1 MKERHKMN
9 FFRVKEIVKYDFMSN
24 KFECKE
30 VFYEALSLVV
40 EFKRT
45 VGAYEIDWYVNSF
58 DNNYLIY
65 RDDNKS
71 VLLKRSERLER
82 LKNFFVTGTKRYKEY
97 LSQYEE
103 DIINMSYLCRN
114 MVEYLDWSKRAIRKS
129 DVRVSLPEDISN
141 YKFRYMISNIPIWL
155 YVLGKTELASEFI
168 IDTIGEM
175 DRSVICIR
183 TFRDVL
189 IEGVLNSKNLTDF
202 LKLMEIRTQI
212 IERLKHPQKMLNIV
226 SDFFEEIY
234 HIYEAKKDDIT
245 MPCFGK
251 RFEYLNDTDPKII
264 NNIYEVPSF
273 LDMRKRYAYLVNNI
287 NDISLKDIDNTRRWL
302 FHFIEDPGCC
312 MPDELF
318 YKGTIPIPKATD
330 KKRFMIIDTLFGGVE
345 AFAVERLFEIEGFD
359 TDAEVHGRLFS
370 LFRESMDKL
379 VGDLTDLR
387 RDIVNKD
394 DISTADEEKIEELM
408 KKMQELL
415 KVVNNE
421 NWSAKAHRE
430 IADSMK
436 EFCDKIGKDENLF
449 DKIGDPAVKNEV
461 YRAIYSGLV
470 YFESLKHLN
479 DDKCD
484 SDKIDFAGCIL
495 QMTLSIEL
503 LLRYIY
509 NGIKHKFPDYNNLER
524 NTQNDYKA
532 YYYFDRAKGEYELKD
547 RVELGALACLLKKR
561 DSLGTSLV
569 IRHGQEMID
578 FGNLP
583 IDTVISDDPELLDFD
598 GTEETSDIS
607 MKIFRAVDKV
617 RDPYRNNAAHGAEYI
632 SITDVDKCKKLLLQT
647 VNVLWVLLEILK

>member
-1 MKERHKMN
+1 MN
-9 FFRVKEIVKYDFMSN
+9 FFRIKEIVKYDFMSN

-30 VFYEALSLVV
+30 VFCEALSLVV

-45 VGAYEIDWYVNSF
+45 VGAYGIDWYVNSF

-82 LKNFFVTGTKRYKEY
+82 LKNFFVTDTKRYKEY

-141 YKFRYMISNIPIWL
+141 YEFRYMISNIPIWL

-212 IERLKHPQKMLNIV
+212 IERLKHPQRMLSTV

-234 HIYEAKKDDIT
+234 CLYEAKKDDIT
-245 MPCFGK
+245 KPYFGK
-251 RFEYLNDTDPKII
+251 RFEYLNDTQSKII
-264 NNIYEVPSF
+264 NNNYEVPSF
-273 LDMRKRYAYLVNNI
+273 PAMRKRYAYLVSNI
-287 NDISLKDIDNTRRWL
+287 NDISLKDVDNTKRWMS
-302 FHFIEDPGCC
+302 HFIEDSGCC
-312 MPDELF
+312 LPDEVL
-318 YKGTIPIPKATD
+318 YKGAIPIPKAID
-330 KKRFMIIDTLFGGVE
+330 KKRCMITDTLIGVIE

-359 TDAEVHGRLFS
+359 TDAEVHGKLFL

-387 RDIVNKD
+387 HDIKNKD
-394 DISTADEEKIEELM
+394 DITTADEEKIEELM

-415 KVVNNE
+415 RVVSNE
-421 NWSAKAHRE
+421 DWSAMARQE

-436 EFCDKIGKDENLF
+436 EFCGRIGRDENLF
-449 DKIGDPAVKNEV
+449 DKIGNPVVKNEV
-461 YRAIYSGLV
+461 YRAIYSGLI

-509 NGIKHKFPDYNNLER
+509 NGIKQKFPDYNILNR
-524 NTQNDYKA
+524 DAKTKYKA
-532 YYYFDRAKGEYELKD
+532 YYYFNKEKDEYELKD
-547 RVELGALACLLKKR
+547 RVELGALACLFKKM
-561 DSLGTSLV
+561 DDLGTPL
-569 IRHGQEMID
+569 IIMHGQEMID

-583 IDTVISDDPELLDFD
+583 IDVAISCDPELLKFI
-598 GTEETSDIS
+598 GNESPEDIS
-607 MKIFRAVDKV
+607 MEIFRAVDKV
-617 RDPYRNNAAHGAEYI
+617 RNPYRNTAAHGAEYI
-632 SITDVDKCKKLLLQT
+632 SIIDVDKCKKLLIRT